1 VSSAPSTT
9 APERRA
15 AQARPGQPLAP
26 LRRVARSRWYLLW
39 PLVLIAALMGPM
51 VFTGSTFG
59 GDWPTHLWLIQMQA
73 RNISALHRPSLF
85 FQSGLGGFEPWYA
98 FYGGTLYSIV
108 AAGAVLTRG
117 HTLAVYILSYALTM
131 AMAFGGFTWIA
142 RQLGL
147 RGWTA
152 LIAGS
157 VFLTST
163 YYVTDV
169 YARGAWA
176 ETVATSAVPLVVAGA
191 LSLARAES
199 WRPWPV
205 LAFAVGVLIFS
216 GSHNITLLYG
226 TVFLALLALTT
237 LIAVG
242 RRRLPPTRRM
252 LAVLGFALLVGAI
265 NLWFVLPDVM
275 YSGKTLIG
283 NSFSKPPSVTGG
295 MPAGLL
301 FDPVRRSNVPGFETF
316 DLQVPTFAL
325 GWALLV
331 LVVCWR
337 RLDSLWRRLALAVA
351 VSGLPF
357 LALALF
363 PHLWY
368 DVPHVLWSIQFPYRL
383 LSYVDYS
390 VVGLVLVAVVA
401 LVKRRRGL
409 VTVALAIVGVGFAAY
424 EVRAAMVQEWNGP
437 SSLSSRSEVFPGGSK
452 VPSFWTRFVTYHQYQ
467 DNSLPTVSATI
478 DEIPGVTGYNGE
490 GENVISVQAA
500 ERVQSSY
507 SITFVPP
514 KSGTVNTNVIAGPY
528 LVGVKGAKIVGRSA
542 NQNMVVAVKRDGD
555 KPITITFG
563 TAGSWPIVLGRW
575 ATFLAILAV
584 LALLVRLTIRH
595 PPWRRGTGA
604 TAERARAGSSPASPP
619 PRPTS

>member
-1 VSSAPSTT
+1 
-9 APERRA
+9 
-15 AQARPGQPLAP
+15 
-26 LRRVARSRWYLLW
+26 LRRLSRSRWYLLW
-39 PLVLIAALMGPM
+39 AVVLIAALMGPM

-98 FYGGTLYSIV
+98 FYGGTLYSIA
-108 AAGAVLTRG
+108 AAGAVLSGG
-117 HTLAVYILSYALTM
+117 HTLAVYILSFALAM
-131 AMAFGGFTWIA
+131 AMAFGGFGWIA
-142 RQLGL
+142 SQLGL
-147 RGWTA
+147 RGWTS

-157 VFLTST
+157 VFVTST

-176 ETVATSAVPLVVAGA
+176 ETVATSAIPLVVAGA
-191 LSLARAES
+191 LWLLRAES
-199 WRPWPV
+199 WRPLPV
-205 LAFAVGVLIFS
+205 LTFVVGVLIFS

-242 RRRLPPTRRM
+242 PQRLPPTRRM

-265 NLWFVLPDVM
+265 NLWFVAPDVM

-295 MPAGLL
+295 MPASLI

-316 DLQVPTFAL
+316 DLQVPTLAL

-331 LVVCWR
+331 LAVCWR
-337 RLDSLWRRLALAVA
+337 RLEPVWRRLALAVA

-357 LALALF
+357 LALAMF

-368 DVPHVLWSIQFPYRL
+368 DVPHILWSIQFPYRL

-390 VVGLVLVAVVA
+390 VVGLVMVAVVA
-401 LVKRRRGL
+401 LVKRRRSL
-409 VTVALAIVGVGFAAY
+409 VTIALVVLGVAFAAY
-424 EVRAAMVQEWNGP
+424 EVRGAMVQEWNGP
-437 SSLSSRSEVFPGGSK
+437 SSLTSRSEIFPGGSK

-467 DNSLPTVSATI
+467 DNSLPTVSASI
-478 DEIPGVTGYNGE
+478 SEIPGVTGYNGE

-500 ERVQSSY
+500 EQVQSSY
-507 SITFVPP
+507 SITFTPP
-514 KSGTVNTNVIAGPY
+514 KSGTLNTNVIAGPY

-542 NQNMVVAVKRDGD
+542 NQNMVVAVKRDGN
-555 KPITITFG
+555 KPITVTFG

-575 ATFLAILAV
+575 ATFLAIIAV
-584 LALLVRLTIRH
+584 LALLVRLTARH
-595 PPWRRGTGA
+595 PPWRRGRDA
-604 TAERARAGSSPASPP
+604 TLAPTRGGSSPGS
-619 PRPTS
+619 PRPQPPS